1 MMDIIQ
7 SDPLSPAQIKEPVM
21 SVSDPV
27 VIVSAARTPLGRF
40 QGDLSPFS
48 AHNLGS
54 HVIGA
59 AVERAKLTPDRID
72 EVFMG
77 CVLPAGQ
84 GQAPARQ
91 AARGAKLP
99 DATGA
104 TTINKVCGSGM
115 KATMLAHDII
125 NAGSAEIVLS
135 GGMESMTN
143 APYLLAKARGGY
155 RVGHDRI
162 IDHMLMDGLEDA
174 YETGRSMG
182 DFGEATAEA
191 YQFTRGDQDAY
202 AMETLTR
209 ARKAVESGAFKKE
222 IAPIAVKE
230 KAGIRSIENDEH
242 PMKVDPAKMPNLK
255 PAFRPNGTITPA
267 ASSANADGAAA
278 LVLTRRSIAE
288 REGLPILAEIK
299 GHSTHSQ
306 EPAWFTTAPIPAIR
320 KLLEKTGW
328 SVGDVDLFEINEAF
342 AVVPMAAARDLAIP
356 RDRLNINGGACA
368 LGHPI
373 GATGARLIVTL
384 LHALEAHNLK
394 RGIASLCIGGGE
406 ATAIAVERVI
416 H

>member
-1 MMDIIQ
+1 
-7 SDPLSPAQIKEPVM
+7 M
-21 SVSDPV
+21 SAASDPV

-40 QGDLSPFS
+40 QGELSS
-48 AHNLGS
+48 LSGHKLGS
-54 HVIGA
+54 HVIRA
-59 AVERAKLTPDRID
+59 AVERARLTPDRID

-91 AARGAKLP
+91 AARGAQLP
-99 DATGA
+99 DGTGA

-125 NAGSAEIVLS
+125 SAGSADIVLS

-143 APYLLAKARGGY
+143 APYLLMKARGGY

-191 YQFTRGDQDAY
+191 YQFTRADQDAY
-202 AMETLTR
+202 AVETLTR
-209 ARKAVESGAFKKE
+209 ARKAVETGAFKAE
-222 IAPIAVKE
+222 IVPITVVDKSGPRDIAD
-230 KAGIRSIENDEH
+230 DEH
-242 PMKVDPAKMPNLK
+242 PLKVDPAKIAKLK
-255 PAFRPNGTITPA
+255 PAFRANGTITPA

-278 LVLTRRSIAE
+278 LILTRRSLAD
-288 REGLPILAEIK
+288 REGMPILAVIH
-299 GHSTHSQ
+299 GHANHSQ
-306 EPAWFTTAPIPAIR
+306 EPQWFTTAPIPAIR
-320 KLLEKTGW
+320 KLLDRVGW
-328 SVGDVDLFEINEAF
+328 SVGDIDLFEINEAF
-342 AVVPMAAARDLAIP
+342 AVVAMAAQRDLGI
-356 RDRLNINGGACA
+356 DREKLNINGGACA

-384 LHALEAHNLK
+384 LHALEAHGLK
-394 RGIASLCIGGGE
+394 RGVAALCIGGGE
-406 ATAIAVERVI
+406 ATAIAVERIV

>member
-1 MMDIIQ
+1 
-7 SDPLSPAQIKEPVM
+7 M
-21 SVSDPV
+21 STSDPV
-27 VIVSAARTPLGRF
+27 VIVSAVRTPLGRF
-40 QGDLSPFS
+40 QGDLSSFS

-54 HVIGA
+54 HAIGA
-59 AVERAKLTPDRID
+59 ALERAKLSPDRID

-125 NAGSAEIVLS
+125 NAGSADIVVS

-143 APYLLAKARGGY
+143 APYLLQKARGGY

-162 IDHMLMDGLEDA
+162 IDHMMMDGLEDA

-182 DFGEATAEA
+182 DFGEAAAEA
-191 YQFTRGDQDAY
+191 YQFSRKDQDDY
-202 AMETLTR
+202 AIETLTR
-209 ARKAVESGAFKKE
+209 ARNAVESGAFKKE
-222 IAPIAVKE
+222 IAPISVKE
-230 KAGIRSIENDEH
+230 KAGVRVVENDEH
-242 PMKVDPAKMPNLK
+242 PLKVDPAKIPNLK

-306 EPAWFTTAPIPAIR
+306 APDWFTTAPIPAIR
-320 KLLEKTGW
+320 KLLEKIGW
-328 SVGDVDLFEINEAF
+328 TASDVDLYEINEAF
-342 AVVPMAAARDLAIP
+342 AVVPMAAARDLGIP
-356 RDRLNINGGACA
+356 RDKLNVNGGACA

-384 LHALEAHNLK
+384 LHAMEKSNVK

-406 ATAIAVERVI
+406 ATAIAVERKLN
-416 H
+416 